1 MKIIKKITGVLF
13 VACVMLNIMLVEVH
27 AATGRVSFTDLNTS
41 AGEEFTITIRT
52 KAEGVNIDT
61 IKMELEYDA
70 SIIEFLSGDS
80 ITAAENTLVI
90 EETNDIES
98 ADIALEATFMALK
111 EAETNITIKSLSVID
126 TDGSEIEM
134 VEGKSAINIVGGT
147 EVEPSGTT
155 NTQDTKVTVEGEE
168 YTISSNFEE
177 SSLPMGYQK
186 STLMYNNQE
195 YVAAKSEIGDST
207 LVLLIDQAGEGE
219 FFQYNENDA
228 TFSPFV
234 RVNISDTSYIVFS
247 DKPITLELPE
257 QYIEKTLTINEF
269 IFPTWE
275 DTKNEGFY
283 LIHAYDNNGQLGVYQ
298 YDTVQQTYQRYSAPV
313 EEANPAEIQSDF
325 QQVVSENIVILSIVI
340 SIIFIILL
348 AIIIMLLIRISK
360 LKSKS
365 SKYDRE
371 HLDSMY
377 EKPSRYAKAGK
388 TSTEYDNT
396 TDFDDY
402 DDSFEDEY
410 EFENDDEDEYEF
422 ENDDEN
428 EDEFENEVTYEYE
441 DEIDDEDESVEYEVE
456 YEYEVE
462 DDDVGEQDVKI
473 YKPESKITT
482 KAQESNVLY
491 ADDEFENEEYYAQLE
506 EEYVDNGFDDSY
518 QDTYEFEDEYK
529 QELEEFNDTF
539 DQDDDDFD
547 ESEYE
552 IVETLLDE
560 EQEAPRRNRR
570 SVRRSKK

>member
-195 YVAAKSEIGDST
+195 YVAAKS
-207 LVLLIDQAGEGE
+207 
-219 FFQYNENDA
+219 
-228 TFSPFV
+228 
-234 RVNISDTSYIVFS
+234 
-247 DKPITLELPE
+247 
-257 QYIEKTLTINEF
+257 
-269 IFPTWE
+269 
-275 DTKNEGFY
+275 
-283 LIHAYDNNGQLGVYQ
+283 
-298 YDTVQQTYQRYSAPV
+298 
-313 EEANPAEIQSDF
+313 
-325 QQVVSENIVILSIVI
+325 
-340 SIIFIILL
+340 
-348 AIIIMLLIRISK
+348 
-360 LKSKS
+360 
-365 SKYDRE
+365 
-371 HLDSMY
+371 
-377 EKPSRYAKAGK
+377 
-388 TSTEYDNT
+388 
-396 TDFDDY
+396 
-402 DDSFEDEY
+402 
-410 EFENDDEDEYEF
+410 
-422 ENDDEN
+422 
-428 EDEFENEVTYEYE
+428 
-441 DEIDDEDESVEYEVE
+441 
-456 YEYEVE
+456 
-462 DDDVGEQDVKI
+462 
-473 YKPESKITT
+473 
-482 KAQESNVLY
+482 
-491 ADDEFENEEYYAQLE
+491 
-506 EEYVDNGFDDSY
+506 
-518 QDTYEFEDEYK
+518 
-529 QELEEFNDTF
+529 
-539 DQDDDDFD
+539 
-547 ESEYE
+547 
-552 IVETLLDE
+552 
-560 EQEAPRRNRR
+560 
-570 SVRRSKK
+570 